1 MYFRIIPGNL
11 DLAGIRDRISD
22 EELGASRF
30 VESKMAQDKESGAT
44 KMVNVVKF
52 VPLAPGQIPPDPTV
66 TLASGQSAPPP
77 EWRGVMVVKGEAV
90 VIELRR

>member
-1 MYFRIIPGNL
+1 
-11 DLAGIRDRISD
+11 
-22 EELGASRF
+22 
-30 VESKMAQDKESGAT
+30 
-44 KMVNVVKF
+44 MVNVVKF

-66 TLASGQSAPPP
+66 TLASGQSATPP